1 MADSG
6 NELHSI
12 ASNAAYYQ
20 IYVEFV
26 LFNV

>member
-6 NELHSI
+6 NELYNDENS
-12 ASNAAYYQ
+12 AAYYQ

-26 LFNV
+26 SFDL